1 MSKTVVIVDDS
12 KFLIKKIVAFFENEM
27 KYQVVAQGYDG
38 NDAVALYRKYQPD
51 LIALDITMP
60 NKDGQQAME
69 EIFAD
74 FPKANILIISAVRGD
89 TVLECMDSGAK
100 GYIEKPLRFADPEFI
115 QDFKDTLD
123 EIFTET

>member
-27 KYQVVAQGYDG
+27 TYQVVAQGYDG
-38 NDAVALYRKYQPD
+38 NDAVALYREHQPD

-69 EIFAD
+69 EILAE
-74 FPKANILIISAVRGD
+74 FPDANILIISAVRGD
-89 TVLECMDSGAK
+89 TVLECMDTGAK
-100 GYIEKPLRFADPEFI
+100 GYIEKPLRFNDPEFI
-115 QDFKDTLD
+115 LDFKETLD
-123 EIFTET
+123 EIFT